1 MGLRGFGASGLRGFG
16 ASGEVTERNR
26 GRNPATPAHRPFSPD
41 LKVPTGVHRCPVRR
55 SLNHSAPKS
64 QTTSPKT
71 PQIHS
76 ISPKWSALWAH
87 PSPTPPMWRQQQG
100 LRGLPQCPW
109 ATEPGRTS
117 ETTHRTT
124 RQQPAPPAWR
134 APEDPEGQT
143 AVPVGGGRAWP
154 CFKTTHRTAS
164 ITTTPQVWGAPEG
177 LAAVPVGGGRAWPDN
192 EPTRRATLAARTA
205 RGRAAAHGH
214 RHTKQP
220 GSASGRADPHQSP
233 RPHRCGGHRRDRR
246 ARAGF
251 EARHRAKRGRLA
263 SRAAGP
269 SGARNTRGA

>member
-1 MGLRGFGASGLRGFG
+1 MLRGFGASGLRGFG

-55 SLNHSAPKS
+55 SLDHSVPKS

-134 APEDPEGQT
+134 APEGT
-143 AVPVGGGRAWP
+143 GGR
-154 CFKTTHRTAS
+154 
-164 ITTTPQVWGAPEG
+164 
-177 LAAVPVGGGRAWPDN
+177 AAVPVGGGRAWPGF
-192 EPTRRATLAARTA
+192 ETTRRATLAARTA